1 MSFSDKPLFVG
12 VPERSKRDNKMDAM
26 FVVFGLCV
34 TNSTVFDGSVV
45 SLAMT
50 VCSYGIIRSKLLL

>member
-34 TNSTVFDGSVV
+34 TNSTVLDGWI

-50 VCSYGIIRSKLLL
+50 VCSNGIIRSKLML